1 MNNDSD
7 WQNDAPEKKGLKR
20 KAANEFLKKARD
32 NPDFRALV
40 MTDTT
45 HPNAVQNATAEQN
58 AHTEFGKMCI
68 AAGIELPDYVRV
80 ICLDDERTARNHL
93 VIFALPRSAA
103 TRLAGDDDLWRD
115 GWLAAW
121 DPY

>member
-7 WQNDAPEKKGLKR
+7 WQNDAEEKKKLKR

-32 NPDFRALV
+32 NPDFRSLV
-40 MTDTT
+40 MTDT
-45 HPNAVQNATAEQN
+45 NAEQNAEAEQN
-58 AHTEFGKMCI
+58 AHTEFGKMCK

-93 VIFALPRSAA
+93 VVFALPRSA
-103 TRLAGDDDLWRD
+103 TRLADDDLWRD